1 MIKSDA
7 EKNKKGPRS
16 NIQQKKKENENRRKE
31 EKRREQV
38 KKKKKKNK
46 DETKGEKEKT
56 LEMEKTAVRVLC
68 WDNFFL

>member
-56 LEMEKTAVRVLC
+56 LEWKKPLLG
-68 WDNFFL
+68 FFAGIIF